1 MLSLIVE
8 RALRGEASPRADLDF
23 LEDSPALDE
32 LVEAAHLVTTKC
44 ASRVFNFCTIVNAK
58 SGRCAED
65 CRWCSQS
72 SKWTTNAPVFPIV
85 PATRGESAAARALE
99 HGIRRLSFVTSG
111 RKLSARELREIRP
124 VVEAAASTGL
134 EVCASMGLLTE
145 PELTG
150 LREAGLV
157 RYHCNLE
164 TGPDFF
170 PKVCTTHTQTDK
182 IRTLEAARRAV
193 TALAVLMTRV
203 KSTGEE
209 LSVDDIQWHF
219 VGHDDEYRS
228 GAASDPEGAVDDVDL
243 KVRRRDLQGRTPN
256 QRLYLKAIMGH
267 DISFGVGPAGTG
279 KTFLAVAAAV
289 DAFERGTV
297 ERIVLTRP
305 AVEAGERLG
314 FLPGDLTQKVDPYLR
329 PLYDALFDLMGF
341 EKSQRLMER
350 QSIEVAPLAYMRGRT
365 LNNAFVI
372 LDEAQNTTPEQMKM
386 FLTRIGFGSKA
397 VITGDVTQIDLP
409 KGVPSGLKHAIRILD
424 GVRGI
429 EITRF
434 TSKDV
439 VRHPLV
445 ARIVDAYEE
454 AAKQDELA
462 AKARKEVKE

>member
-182 IRTLEAARRAV
+182 IRTLEAARRAGLELCSGGLFGMGETMADRIDLACGLRRLEIPSIPLNFLIPIPGTPLADRPAMTHDEV
-193 TALAVLMTRV
+193 VRTVAVFRLVNPSACLRFGRQAEPRARNRPRRTARRHQRRHHWRPAHNTGQLRRGGAPPRPRGRLQPLASETRFP
-203 KSTGEE
+203 KEALHKERARPSPRPFPNPSHKKHKRR
-209 LSVDDIQWHF
+209 LS
-219 VGHDDEYRS
+219 
-228 GAASDPEGAVDDVDL
+228 P
-243 KVRRRDLQGRTPN
+243 
-256 QRLYLKAIMGH
+256 
-267 DISFGVGPAGTG
+267 
-279 KTFLAVAAAV
+279 
-289 DAFERGTV
+289 DAFRLPPATF
-297 ERIVLTRP
+297 TR
-305 AVEAGERLG
+305 ATG
-314 FLPGDLTQKVDPYLR
+314 LPPHL
-329 PLYDALFDLMGF
+329 LFF
-341 EKSQRLMER
+341 
-350 QSIEVAPLAYMRGRT
+350 I
-365 LNNAFVI
+365 
-372 LDEAQNTTPEQMKM
+372 
-386 FLTRIGFGSKA
+386 
-397 VITGDVTQIDLP
+397 
-409 KGVPSGLKHAIRILD
+409 
-424 GVRGI
+424 
-429 EITRF
+429 
-434 TSKDV
+434 
-439 VRHPLV
+439 
-445 ARIVDAYEE
+445 
-454 AAKQDELA
+454 
-462 AKARKEVKE
+462 